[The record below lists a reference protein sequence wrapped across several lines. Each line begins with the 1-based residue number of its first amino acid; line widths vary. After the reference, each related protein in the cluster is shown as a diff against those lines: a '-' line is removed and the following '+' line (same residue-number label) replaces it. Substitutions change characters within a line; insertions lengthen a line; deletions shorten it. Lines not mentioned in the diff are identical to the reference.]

1 MMPLGTVESQLTTLS
16 NGVRIVAIPLP
27 DAHRVVID
35 SRVRV
40 GPRYETRRTNGIS
53 HFLEHM
59 LYRGTPAYP
68 TAHELALAIEGLG
81 GTLEA
86 ATYADQGELIL
97 STPPEHLEPLIDI
110 YADVF
115 QHPKLTDLKVERGIV
130 HEEILECLD
139 DEGRQV
145 DADILVRALCF
156 GDHPLGLP
164 ITGETKHLDYYT
176 PETLQAHHARHY
188 IGRET
193 VVAIAGPIDID
204 STTKKLERAFGG
216 MRKGRARKLTPPPP
230 QDAARFRYAHNVA
243 SQTSLR
249 FGFRGPGIR
258 DSLEPATEL
267 LLRTLDD
274 GMSTRLYARICDEL
288 GLCYDVSAGYE
299 GYDDIGLVTIALEA
313 QHEQVER
320 LVDEVL
326 TVVRRLKDDG
336 PTDVELRK
344 AKERHHWQLLEL
356 LETPHDVAEY
366 FAVGEFGDV
375 SHSLLERQEMIES
388 CGRAAVME
396 AAERLFGPTSLSL
409 MAVGTIPNQTRDR
422 IAKQVKMFR

>member
-1 MMPLGTVESQLTTLS
+1 MPLGTVEPQLTTLS
-16 NGVRIVAIPLP
+16 NGVRIVAIRLP
-27 DAHRVVID
+27 NAHRVVID

-68 TAHELALAIEGLG
+68 TAHKLSLAIEGLG

-97 STPPEHLEPLIDI
+97 STPPEHLDALIDI
-110 YADVF
+110 YADVY
-115 QHPKLTDLKVERGIV
+115 QHPKLTALKVERGIV

-145 DADILVRALCF
+145 DADVLVRALCF
-156 GDHPLGLP
+156 GDQGLGLP

-176 PETLQAHHARHY
+176 TETLRAHHARHY

-193 VVAIAGPIDID
+193 VIAIAGNIDVD
-204 STTKKLERAFGG
+204 WATRKLEGAFGG
-216 MRKGRARKLTPPPP
+216 LRKGRARKLTAPMP
-230 QDAARFRYAHNVA
+230 QDEARFRYVHNVS

-249 FGFRGPGIR
+249 FGLRGPGVR
-258 DSLEPATEL
+258 DDLEPATEL
-267 LLRTLDD
+267 VLRTLDD
-274 GMSTRLYARICDEL
+274 GMSTRLYARICDQL

-299 GYDDIGLVTIALEA
+299 GYDDVGLVTIALEA

-320 LVDEVL
+320 LVDEVFMIL
-326 TVVRRLKDDG
+326 QRLKNDG
-336 PTDVELRK
+336 PSDEELRK
-344 AKERHHWQLLEL
+344 AKERHHWQLIEL
-356 LETPHDVAEY
+356 LEAPQDVAEY
-366 FAVGEFGDV
+366 FAVGEFSDV
-375 SHSLLERQEMIES
+375 SRTLEERRDTIEN
-388 CGRAAVME
+388 CTRAEVME
-396 AAERLFGPTSLSL
+396 AARRLFSASALNV
-409 MAVGTIPNQTRDR
+409 MAVGTISPETRER
-422 IAKQVKMFR
+422 IANKVKLFV

>member
-1 MMPLGTVESQLTTLS
+1 MPLGTIKPQLTTLS
-16 NGVRIVAIPLP
+16 NGVRIVAIRVPN
-27 DAHRVVID
+27 AHRVVID

-59 LYRGTPAYP
+59 LYRGTPTYP
-68 TAHELALAIEGLG
+68 TAHELSLAIEGLG

-97 STPPEHLEPLIDI
+97 STPPEHLDKLIDI
-110 YADVF
+110 YADVY
-115 QHPKLTDLKVERGIV
+115 QRPKLTDLKVERSIV
-130 HEEILECLD
+130 QEEILECLD

-164 ITGETKHLDYYT
+164 ITGESKHLDYYT
-176 PETLQAHHARHY
+176 TETLRAHHAKHY

-193 VVAIAGPIDID
+193 VIAIAGPIDID
-204 STTKKLERAFGG
+204 WATRKLEGAFGG
-216 MRKGRARKLTPPPP
+216 MRKGRARKLTAPTP
-230 QDAARFRYAHNVA
+230 QDAARFRYVNNVA

-249 FGFRGPGIR
+249 FGFLGPGIR
-258 DSLEPATEL
+258 DPLEPAAEL

-288 GLCYDVSAGYE
+288 GLCYDVGAGYE
-299 GYDDIGLVTIALEA
+299 GYDDIGLVTIGLEA

-320 LVDEVL
+320 LVDEIL
-326 TVVRRLKDDG
+326 TLVERVKTDG
-336 PTDVELRK
+336 PTKVELRK

-356 LETPHDVAEY
+356 LETPDDIAEY
-366 FAVGEFGDV
+366 FAVGEFSDMNRT
-375 SHSLLERQEMIES
+375 LEERRDIMEQ
-388 CGRAAVME
+388 CTRAEVME
-396 AAERLFGPTSLSL
+396 AADRLFSPAALSL
-409 MAVGTIPNQTRDR
+409 MVVGTIPSQTRDR
-422 IAKQVKMFR
+422 IARKVQMYV

>member
-1 MMPLGTVESQLTTLS
+1 MPLGTVQPQLTTLK
-16 NGVRIVAIPLP
+16 NGVRIVAIRLP

-40 GPRYETRRTNGIS
+40 GPRYETQRTNGIS

-97 STPPEHLEPLIDI
+97 SAPPEHLEQLVEI
-110 YADVF
+110 YADVY
-115 QHPKLTDLKVERGIV
+115 QNPKLTDLKVERGIV

-156 GDHPLGLP
+156 GAHPLGLP
-164 ITGETKHLDYYT
+164 ITGETKHLDHYT
-176 PETLQAHHARHY
+176 TETLRAHHARHY

-193 VVAIAGPIDID
+193 VIAIAGPIDVD
-204 STTKKLERAFGG
+204 RATRQLEGAFGG
-216 MRKGRARKLTPPPP
+216 LHKGRARKLTPPAK
-230 QDAARFRYAHNVA
+230 QDAARFRYVHNVA

-249 FGFRGPGIR
+249 FGFLGPGAQ
-258 DSLEPATEL
+258 DPLEPATEL

-299 GYDDIGLVTIALEA
+299 GYDDVGLVTIALEA

-326 TVVRRLKDDG
+326 TVVRRLRDDG

-366 FAVGEFGDV
+366 FAVGEF
-375 SHSLLERQEMIES
+375 SNMSRSLEERRDMIET
-388 CGRAAVME
+388 CQGADVVK
-396 AAERLFGPTSLSL
+396 AAERLFDPTSLSL

-422 IAKQVKMFR
+422 IAKQVKIFG